1 MDGINTGRWESYV
14 RELRSLLKPGG
25 WLQLV
30 EVHMLFQSDS
40 GRSTTYLERWYDYYQ
55 SSLTRMG
62 KDPRI
67 GRQLQR
73 LLIDAGFEHITNMV
87 HRLPMG
93 AWLEGVYMLCQ
104 M

>member
-1 MDGINTGRWESYV
+1 M
-14 RELRSLLKPGG
+14 
-25 WLQLV
+25 V

-40 GRSTTYLERWYDYYQ
+40 GRSTTYLERWYQMYQ
-55 SSLTRMG
+55 QCLATMG

-73 LLIDAGFEHITNMV
+73 LLTDAGFDYIHHTV

-93 AWLEGVYMLCQ
+93 SWIEGVYMRAETLLTLPFADNTRQ
-104 M
+104 GKSGYSSP